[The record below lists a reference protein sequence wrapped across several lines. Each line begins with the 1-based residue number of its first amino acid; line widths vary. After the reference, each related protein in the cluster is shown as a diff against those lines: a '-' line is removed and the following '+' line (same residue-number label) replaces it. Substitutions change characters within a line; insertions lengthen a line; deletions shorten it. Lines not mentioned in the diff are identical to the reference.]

1 MKKKTIANAIMVAV
15 IALIV
20 VSGVLMAGNIL
31 GWFDKPDPETAM
43 LTDVR
48 GIVQMH
54 RDGVSYTVEKDIV
67 LRPGDVLS
75 CEKGATATICVK
87 GSALTIGEGSRLTVA
102 DPGADTFCAD
112 MSAGEMFASCTDSV
126 TVRFADN
133 TLQLQDAVAH
143 ISVRTGTQSIS
154 VFAGNAEGANA
165 GQKLEY
171 IGGEKTISALQ
182 IEALNDFT
190 IACLRRANQT
200 QSMYFTDAQ
209 LDALVAKRNEAL
221 EDIIN
226 SQMPTA
232 PSETAK
238 PTEPTHTHEYRVT
251 VISATCSTGGYTEY
265 VCTCGDRY
273 VDQETA
279 AKGHTW
285 SEWVME
291 KEPTSAAEGKE
302 KRTCIHCDAF
312 EERAIAKLTV
322 GHTHSYTEKT
332 VAATCTTGGYTLH
345 NCSCGISYKDKETAA
360 LGHSYTDNVTNATCT
375 TDGYTLHTCAA
386 CGDSYTDTVIKAKG
400 HSWSDWE
407 VTKQPTTSQAGL
419 QKRSCAVCKASEEE
433 TLPKLEITVA
443 GYVYLTIRCD
453 TILDNW
459 DELNPAKAEFVPA
472 DGVILP
478 RVKVAYA
485 EGETV
490 FDILVRVCEAAGIQ
504 LEYSWVPLYD
514 AYYIEGIHNLYQFDC
529 SSESGWMYKVNE
541 WFPNYGV
548 SAYTVKDGDVI
559 DFLYT
564 CHGYGTDVGAPEWEG

>member
-20 VSGVLMAGNIL
+20 VFGVLMAGNIL

-43 LTDVR
+43 LTDIR

-87 GSALTIGEGSRLTVA
+87 GSNLTIGEGSRLTVA
-102 DPGADTFCAD
+102 DSNADTFCAD

-133 TLQLQDAVAH
+133 TLQLRDAVAH
-143 ISVRTGTQSIS
+143 ISVRTGTQSVS
-154 VFAGNAEGANA
+154 VFAGNVEGANA

-190 IACLRRANQT
+190 IAYLRRANQT
-200 QSMYFTDAQ
+200 QSMCFTDAQ

-232 PSETAK
+232 PSEATK
-238 PTEPTHTHEYRVT
+238 PTEPPHTHEYRVT

-279 AKGHTW
+279 A
-285 SEWVME
+285 
-291 KEPTSAAEGKE
+291 
-302 KRTCIHCDAF
+302 
-312 EERAIAKLTV
+312 
-322 GHTHSYTEKT
+322 
-332 VAATCTTGGYTLH
+332 
-345 NCSCGISYKDKETAA
+345 
-360 LGHSYTDNVTNATCT
+360 
-375 TDGYTLHTCAA
+375 
-386 CGDSYTDTVIKAKG
+386 
-400 HSWSDWE
+400 
-407 VTKQPTTSQAGL
+407 
-419 QKRSCAVCKASEEE
+419 
-433 TLPKLEITVA
+433 
-443 GYVYLTIRCD
+443 
-453 TILDNW
+453 
-459 DELNPAKAEFVPA
+459 
-472 DGVILP
+472 
-478 RVKVAYA
+478 
-485 EGETV
+485 
-490 FDILVRVCEAAGIQ
+490 
-504 LEYSWVPLYD
+504 
-514 AYYIEGIHNLYQFDC
+514 
-529 SSESGWMYKVNE
+529 
-541 WFPNYGV
+541 
-548 SAYTVKDGDVI
+548 
-559 DFLYT
+559 
-564 CHGYGTDVGAPEWEG
+564 

>member
-31 GWFDKPDPETAM
+31 GWFDKPNSETAM
-43 LTDVR
+43 LMDIR

-87 GSALTIGEGSRLTVA
+87 GNALTIGEGSRLTVA

-312 EERAIAKLTV
+312 EERAIDKLPV

-443 GYVYLTIRCD
+443 GYVYLTIR
-453 TILDNW
+453 
-459 DELNPAKAEFVPA
+459 
-472 DGVILP
+472 
-478 RVKVAYA
+478 R
-485 EGETV
+485 
-490 FDILVRVCEAAGIQ
+490 R
-504 LEYSWVPLYD
+504 
-514 AYYIEGIHNLYQFDC
+514 
-529 SSESGWMYKVNE
+529 
-541 WFPNYGV
+541 
-548 SAYTVKDGDVI
+548 
-559 DFLYT
+559 
-564 CHGYGTDVGAPEWEG
+564 